1 MRNRRTPQDRSRKEM
16 FLLNR
21 TGKFLAVALMCLVL
35 SVGTAFAVSLGDLIG
50 VVGGG
55 MIVSGFSGQIN
66 DFINTITLNRGVG
79 VQDETKIVPIVS
91 VGSGTSIGAA
101 QVAGLKADVN
111 KVQAVAEVAVSFMG
125 RIGVRILVPIDSKN
139 PLERFRRVQKVGVSA
154 IIDYKL

>member
-1 MRNRRTPQDRSRKEM
+1 MNRIK
-16 FLLNR
+16 
-21 TGKFLAVALMCLVL
+21 KIVAVLVVCLTIAG
-35 SVGTAFAVSLGDLIG
+35 GTAMAVDLGDLIG

-55 MIVSGFSGQIN
+55 LLVSGFAEQIN
-66 DFINTITLNRGVG
+66 DFINTVTLNKGVG
-79 VQDETKIVPIVS
+79 VKDETKVVPIVS

-101 QVAGLKADVN
+101 QVAGIKADVD
-111 KVQAVAEVAVSFMG
+111 KVQAVAEVAVSFLG

>member
-1 MRNRRTPQDRSRKEM
+1 MNRIK
-16 FLLNR
+16 
-21 TGKFLAVALMCLVL
+21 KIVAVLVVCLTIAG
-35 SVGTAFAVSLGDLIG
+35 GTAMAVDLGDLIG

-55 MIVSGFSGQIN
+55 LLVSGFAEQIN
-66 DFINTITLNRGVG
+66 DFINTVTLNKGVG
-79 VQDETKIVPIVS
+79 VKDETKVVPIVS

-101 QVAGLKADVN
+101 QVAGIKADVDR
-111 KVQAVAEVAVSFMG
+111 VQAVAEVAVSFLG

>member
-1 MRNRRTPQDRSRKEM
+1 MNRIK
-16 FLLNR
+16 
-21 TGKFLAVALMCLVL
+21 KIVAVLVVCLTIAG
-35 SVGTAFAVSLGDLIG
+35 GTAMAVDLGDLVG

-55 MIVSGFSGQIN
+55 LLVSGFAEQIN
-66 DFINTITLNRGVG
+66 DFINTVTLNKGVG
-79 VQDETKIVPIVS
+79 VKDETKVVPIVS

-101 QVAGLKADVN
+101 QVAGIKADVD
-111 KVQAVAEVAVSFMG
+111 KVQAVAEVAVSFLG

>member
-1 MRNRRTPQDRSRKEM
+1 MQEQAKKEAVK
-16 FLLNR
+16 LNR
-21 TGKFLAVALMCLVL
+21 TCKRVAVAVL
-35 SVGTAFAVSLGDLIG
+35 CFSLLGGTAFAVSLGDLIG

-55 MIVSGFSGQIN
+55 ALVSGFSEQIN
-66 DFINTITLNRGVG
+66 DFINTITFNKGVG
-79 VQDETKIVPIVS
+79 VKDETKVVPIVS

-111 KVQAVAEVAVSFMG
+111 KVQAVAEISVSFMG

-154 IIDYKL
+154 IIDFKL

>member
-1 MRNRRTPQDRSRKEM
+1 MNRKRK
-16 FLLNR
+16 FI
-21 TGKFLAVALMCLVL
+21 AVAIVCFSLLG
-35 SVGTAFAVSLGDLIG
+35 GTAFAVSIGDVVG

-55 MIVSGFSGQIN
+55 MLVSGFAGQIN
-66 DFINTITLNRGVG
+66 DFINTITLNKGVG
-79 VQDETKIVPIVS
+79 VQGETKVVPIVS

-101 QVAGLKADVN
+101 QVAGTKADVD